1 MTSLSRTNP
10 SATLI
15 RMKDGIVVDPNMP
28 KAFDWTFKRDYQ
40 KKATQND
47 DNGTADPSPP
57 MAGLLYHHMAVV
69 WEDGSQSYATQHE
82 ATNNVASYK
91 FKQSKISEYFRECV
105 NPGDPETDE

>member
-1 MTSLSRTNP
+1 MTSLTRTNP

-15 RMKDGIVVDPNMP
+15 MMKDGSVVDRDLP
-28 KAFDWTFKRDYQ
+28 KAFDWSFKTDYQ
-40 KKATQND
+40 KKAAQND
-47 DNGTADPSPP
+47 EYDSVSQTPP
-57 MAGLLYHHMAVV
+57 KANLVYHHMAVV

-82 ATNNVASYK
+82 ATTNDNAYQ